1 MRISRFPAIEGPEAG
16 LTLVEM
22 LVVLAIIGVTAGAV
36 VLAVGRAGGGGAQAE
51 ARRLATRLALAAD
64 ETMVTDRALALDW
77 DTKSYRFLEWNGKAW
92 VKSGTPALEAHDLPG
107 GLKLEIGAS
116 RPLPIGA
123 DMGGAT
129 LEARIG
135 SARDKWRVAFDG
147 VNATAEVDAASEKGT

>member
-1 MRISRFPAIEGPEAG
+1 MRISRSPATDGSETG

-22 LVVLAIIGVTAGAV
+22 LVVLAIIGVTSGAV

-51 ARRLATRLALAAD
+51 ARRLATRLSLAGD

-77 DTKSYRFLEWNGKAW
+77 DAKSYRFVEWNGKAW
-92 VKSGTPALEAHDLPG
+92 VKSGTPALEPHDLAR
-107 GLKLEIGAS
+107 GLTLEIGAS

-135 SARDKWRVAFDG
+135 SPKDKWRVQFDG
-147 VNATAEVDAASEKGT
+147 VNATADVDAGPAT